1 MLGNVNCLQKE
12 EATEEGREVTV
23 RSQRTM
29 PIHEKERRT
38 LNAQA
43 LWIYFTCSAFNV
55 V

>member
-38 LNAQA
+38 LNPSP
-43 LWIYFTCSAFNV
+43 LDILYMFSI
-55 V
+55 